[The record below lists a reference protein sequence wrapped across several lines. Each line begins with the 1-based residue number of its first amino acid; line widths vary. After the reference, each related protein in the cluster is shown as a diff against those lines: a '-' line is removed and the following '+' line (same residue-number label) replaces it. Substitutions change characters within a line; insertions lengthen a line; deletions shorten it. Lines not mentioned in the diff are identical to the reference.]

1 MIKGLPLKKKIE
13 ALMILIEKKTK
24 RAKKQFRRNVALLF
38 LSYYRPLS
46 LSLFVLSFPTKPK
59 KKKKFTLTR
68 VPLQNHH
75 FIKKNVVTCHPRA
88 LLESTNNFHKA
99 EIPFHYFLTNVK
111 TTLICC
117 IFISIFVAFSLR
129 MSQQII
135 STKLRFHYIISLQ
148 T

>member
-1 MIKGLPLKKKIE
+1 
-13 ALMILIEKKTK
+13 MILIEKKTK

-46 LSLFVLSFPTKPK
+46 LSLFVLSFPTKK
-59 KKKKFTLTR
+59 KKKKIHTHKSSTAKPPFNKEKCCYLSPSR
-68 VPLQNHH
+68 S
-75 FIKKNVVTCHPRA
+75 
-88 LLESTNNFHKA
+88 ESTNNFHKA

-117 IFISIFVAFSLR
+117 IFISFFVAFSLC

-135 STKLRFHYIISLQ
+135 STKLKFHSIISLQ